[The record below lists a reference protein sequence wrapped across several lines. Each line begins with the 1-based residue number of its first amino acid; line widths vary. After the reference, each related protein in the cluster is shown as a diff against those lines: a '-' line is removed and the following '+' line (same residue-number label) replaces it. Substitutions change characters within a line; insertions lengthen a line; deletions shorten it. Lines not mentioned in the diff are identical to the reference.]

1 MSLDLIHEQLYA
13 LERLIRKHYPKL
25 YRQMQ
30 AHEVEAIIYAS
41 SWFITLFCG
50 CLPACYTLRI
60 LECFLLEG
68 KFPLN

>member
-1 MSLDLIHEQLYA
+1 
-13 LERLIRKHYPKL
+13 
-25 YRQMQ
+25 MQ

-68 KFPLN
+68 KSKLN